1 MTDGAERPA
10 DEARQIEQFAAQCA
24 HDFNNLLTGILGNLE
39 LMNNR
44 SKRSG
49 ITNFDSYINGAR
61 NAAGRAA
68 DFTQRL
74 LAFSGRASSDPETV
88 PVNRLVTDLVELTR
102 EQNHPVEATL
112 DPAAGTV
119 FCDPDQLE
127 LALQE
132 LLTNAR
138 EASPEAGTIRISSAA
153 TNGHVTISITD
164 TGPGMTAE
172 TLARATDPFFS
183 TRQNGAGKGLG
194 LAIAARFCR
203 DAGGTLA
210 LTSQPASGTTA
221 TITLPRLE
229 PDTHGVGVDAS

>member
-1 MTDGAERPA
+1 MTDGAEKPA
-10 DEARQIEQFAAQCA
+10 DEAKQIEQFAAQCA

-39 LMNNR
+39 LMQNR

-49 ITNFDSYINGAR
+49 INNFDSYITGAR

-74 LAFSGRASSDPETV
+74 LAFSGRASGDPEVTY
-88 PVNRLVTDLVELTR
+88 VNQLITDLVEVAR

-138 EASPEAGTIRISSAA
+138 EASPQAGSIQIS
-153 TNGHVTISITD
+153 TTTTPTHTTISIID
-164 TGPGMTAE
+164 TGLGMPPE
-172 TLARATDPFFS
+172 ILARATEPFFS
-183 TRQNGAGKGLG
+183 TRPNGAGKGLG

-203 DAGGTLA
+203 DANGTLTI
-210 LTSQPASGTTA
+210 TSHPNTGTTA

>member
-1 MTDGAERPA
+1 MTDRAAKPA
-10 DEARQIEQFAAQCA
+10 DEAGQIEQFAAQCA

-39 LMNNR
+39 LMQNR

-49 ITNFDSYINGAR
+49 INNFDSYITGAR

-74 LAFSGRASSDPETV
+74 LAFSGRASGDPEAV
-88 PVNRLVTDLVELTR
+88 PVNQLVADLVEVAR

-112 DPAAGTV
+112 APAAGTV

-138 EASPEAGTIRISSAA
+138 EASPEAGTIRIS
-153 TNGHVTISITD
+153 TTTTQTQTTISITD
-164 TGPGMTAE
+164 AGPGMTPE
-172 TLARATDPFFS
+172 TLARATEPFFS
-183 TRQNGAGKGLG
+183 TRPNGAGKGLG

-203 DAGGTLA
+203 NAGGTLTI
-210 LTSQPASGTTA
+210 TSHPTTGTTA
-221 TITLPRLE
+221 TITLPRL
-229 PDTHGVGVDAS
+229 GA

>member
-1 MTDGAERPA
+1 MNDGAPKPA

-49 ITNFDSYINGAR
+49 ISNFDSYINGAR

-74 LAFSGRASSDPETV
+74 LAYSGRASGDPEITA
-88 PVNRLVTDLVELTR
+88 VNQLITDLVELTR

-138 EASPEAGTIRISSAA
+138 DASPDANTIRITTAA
-153 TNGHVTISITD
+153 TATHTTISITD
-164 TGPGMTAE
+164 TGPGMSPE
-172 TLARATDPFFS
+172 TLARATEPFFS
-183 TRQNGAGKGLG
+183 TRPNGAGKGLG

-203 DAGGTLA
+203 DAGGTLHI
-210 LTSQPASGTTA
+210 TSHPATGTTA
-221 TITLPRLE
+221 TFTLPRLE
-229 PDTHGVGVDAS
+229 A